1 MQWSCSGHRL
11 APLHCAM
18 CRYHTASCMM
28 RKLKIDDPLD
38 AFAVHGSC
46 GLWGCI
52 AVGLFCVKVSQK
64 VKVSTTY
71 STPRIVVSR
80 ELYVARS
87 SSDYPVPPP

>member
-1 MQWSCSGHRL
+1 
-11 APLHCAM
+11 
-18 CRYHTASCMM
+18 MM

-64 VKVSTTY
+64 VKV
-71 STPRIVVSR
+71 VVLLILLESIGSITS
-80 ELYVARS
+80 YTVHG
-87 SSDYPVPPP
+87 